1 MIEFENKKD
10 GYEDQ
15 EEEKIATNE
24 RKANRKQQN
33 PMRDTRSQ
41 NRSEFTQIKFVD
53 PRLARQELPLNQ
65 AKERRQKLFQENRSA
80 KKENMKKEQSITEI
94 KDSKHISMMIKE
106 LTQVLNNYMA
116 ITTQEID
123 NLKKIISTN
132 HKITIEDNKKFD
144 SLKTEIDS
152 RMQNTI
158 DAFKSISQKH
168 EALESL
174 VVDMTTAQMHQEN
187 PDNTK
192 FKQNYSTKQGFLKA
206 ILHNKKRYDNG
217 IMVLNDGSSF
227 YIKKVWWKWTWRR
240 GKWNTFYYVYDEGKL
255 INFKSFYEK
264 YEENMIFGEQ
274 SIKEKLKEIKQN
286 RVKYG
291 RIWNRSKKKKHQSKS
306 NKDVKME
313 E

>member
-65 AKERRQKLFQENRSA
+65 AKERRQKLFQQNRSA

-94 KDSKHISMMIKE
+94 KDAKHISMMIKE

-116 ITTQEID
+116 LTTQEID

-174 VVDMTTAQMHQEN
+174 VVDMTTTQKHQEN

-192 FKQNYSTKQGFLKA
+192 SKQNYSTKQGFLKA
-206 ILHNKKRYDNG
+206 ILHNKRRFDNG
-217 IMVLNDGSSF
+217 IMILNDGSSF
-227 YIKKVWWKWTWRR
+227 YTKKVWWKWTWRR

-264 YEENMIFGEQ
+264 YEENMIFGKK

-291 RIWNRSKKKKHQSKS
+291 RIWNRNKKKKHQSKS